1 MAKLARTGFFWLVA
15 LALVISTALSLYG
28 QSVPVAFAGGAI
40 LEDEQTYEVQIGDT
54 LFHVAERFDIS
65 VAELIQA
72 NGLQGNIILSAGQT
86 LIIPQLLA
94 DEATAAVGVAPK
106 EEPAVMQQ
114 PVEKGDVR
122 AAPEAI
128 ESPAMVVDTVLQTY
142 RVQRY
147 DSLARIAG
155 KFGIS
160 VQELAASNGL
170 YPSSFLHRQ
179 QILVIPTS
187 STTTKP
193 VSAMPITIDV
203 PEVQHKLETAEV
215 GVAGGDADDAAV
227 SDVEDTAAVDTVV
240 EDPAAGT
247 PEADGAVAEDPV
259 SEDVIP
265 EEVTPPTEEEPGA
278 EGTAL
283 EVTDDDDEIGAAP
296 SGAVAF
302 PEADPAEEEA
312 GGIAFWNLPE
322 SRIQLFSPSTG
333 GAYHSALDVTGLSRT
348 FEGNVG
354 MYLVDEAGSILA
366 RRFANG
372 GTLDEPSFF
381 HTRLR
386 FTVTE
391 PTPALLKVF
400 EIDARDGS
408 RIDEVQ
414 ISITLLPGQRA
425 IDIDRPAVGEDLCAA
440 VFVTGYSNTFEATV
454 ILELWDAEG
463 ELLEQTFTAGG
474 TLGVYRNFFAAFD
487 TRVSEPTPIFVAV
500 YEIDASGRFDH
511 IDKSVIPATLFPE
524 SGAACN

>member
-28 QSVPVAFAGGAI
+28 HSVPVAFAGGAI
-40 LEDEQTYEVQIGDT
+40 LEDEQTYVVQVGDT
-54 LFHVAERFDIS
+54 LFHVAEQFDVS

-72 NGLQGNIILSAGQT
+72 NALQGSIILIAGQT
-86 LIIPQLLA
+86 LIIPQAPA
-94 DEATAAVGVAPK
+94 DAATAAVEVAPK
-106 EEPAVMQQ
+106 EEPAAMQQ

-122 AAPEAI
+122 AAPDAVD
-128 ESPAMVVDTVLQTY
+128 SPAMVVDTVLQAY

-155 KFGIS
+155 KFGVS

-170 YPSSFLHRQ
+170 HPNSFLHRQ
-179 QILVIPTS
+179 QILLIPAS
-187 STTTKP
+187 STTSKP
-193 VSAMPITIDV
+193 ISAMPVTIDL
-203 PEVQHKLETAEV
+203 PEIQRKLDTAEV
-215 GVAGGDADDAAV
+215 AGAGGDADDAAPI
-227 SDVEDTAAVDTVV
+227 DEV

-247 PEADGAVAEDPV
+247 PEVDSAEPEDPV
-259 SEDVIP
+259 VEDVIP

-283 EVTDDDDEIGAAP
+283 EVIDNDDEIGAAP

-302 PEADPAEEEA
+302 PEADPAEEVA
-312 GGIAFWNLPE
+312 GGIAYWNLPE
-322 SRIQLFSPSTG
+322 NRIQIYSPSTG

-414 ISITLLPGQRA
+414 IPITLLPGQRA
-425 IDIDRPAVGEDLCAA
+425 IDIDRPAVGDDLCAA